1 MRVTNSMMYGGIMTD
16 MHNNLSKLMKLNKQ
30 LSTGKLN
37 HRPSDSP
44 IDVTRELSLG
54 TTIYENE
61 QYIRNMDDG
70 LTWLKNTDTAM
81 NQIGD
86 MIARV
91 RELAVKSG
99 NGSYDDEEAE
109 AVAQELIQIQ
119 EGIRQAANYSV
130 EGRYLLSGAS
140 TAIPPFQRD
149 ANGDVAYM
157 GNEFRV
163 QYEMERGIVSD
174 VSFNGRQ
181 VFPQDHTQYT
191 LESVDLP
198 RDFEWSGRN
207 EIIQFTVGDRAVK
220 VRIPEDGW
228 ADNDNGYVANSPDT
242 DYNRYRDPEEMKP
255 MSLDDIAKTIENS
268 MNMGDSGRLVSV
280 RVVQGSD
287 SQTQR
292 LQIRSH
298 TGERIAL
305 TSWPETDVI
314 QMPRA
319 IGSTNVDDTGGAYT
333 LPNGGD
339 MTISL
344 GTGESTTISFG
355 TGMSLEDM
363 AKAISEV
370 EGVYGKVVNGGTANA
385 SLAIVAKQPG
395 TQLEVDFT
403 DGLETM
409 FGSSTVVAEEVTLP
423 PDHSHTGLSSL
434 LGMETTL
441 KSTEFPP
448 DYGITGLSD
457 TNKVHWYLEGG
468 DHKAEVMVN
477 AGPDMSLDDLAKEI
491 RAVAGDWLDVI
502 VQTDPGDKVAGP
514 DTSGSNEEKGTQK
527 LILRTKDG
535 QPVNVIDIAPDSD
548 LANPNTNLAQSMGLS
563 TAVYAESGATF
574 PTGTDL
580 DARMPARMKVSVGD
594 RDYTVKLYAE
604 DVVDTVTGKVDSAK
618 MAKEIQKQ
626 VGKGSDGQYLIK
638 TVDLTGPAGNPEVA
652 MFSTSGE
659 PMRFADLPFGDPAL
673 KGYSAGLALQSGIST
688 GVAGNAVDQ
697 NLAVDAGSGGVIR
710 FESLGRSVNIS
721 VSPGDTSK
729 DLAEKI
735 EKYAGDWLDVAY
747 MDPDLDDPSNTDVRL
762 SIAAKD
768 GSAVNIV
775 DLEPATMSDGSTG
788 AAEAFGIDTAAKI
801 NDLGALDPLD
811 ISVNHTLTI
820 KVDGY
825 EHTIDL
831 RQLDIDN
838 TDALELSELEKLP
851 DLINARFQGQDVKA
865 ELYTDSSGDKH
876 IIMSSPRGLNFEV
889 SSATALT
896 GGGTLSS
903 PDRSP
908 NTPWGQNV
916 TRRTGADQRATD
928 FFGFMDDLIDAVRS
942 QDVQGVSSML
952 SDIDDQITT
961 VLKARTEVGALIN
974 RYEGSQSRLTE
985 NNLNY
990 SDLKSTIGDTDL
1002 AKGSMEYLMAQAI
1015 YQAGLAT
1022 VAKIIQPTLVDFLR

>member
-1 MRVTNSMMYGGIMTD
+1 MRVTNSMMYGGMIND
-16 MHNNLSKLMKLNKQ
+16 MHNNLAKLMKLNKQ

-44 IDVTRELSLG
+44 IDVTRELSLS
-54 TTIYENE
+54 TTIYEND

-70 LTWLKNTDTAM
+70 LTWLKNTDTAL

-86 MIARV
+86 MMARV
-91 RELAVKSG
+91 RELAIKSG
-99 NGSYDDEEAE
+99 NGSYSDEEAE

-149 ANGDVAYM
+149 KNGDVIYM
-157 GNEFRV
+157 GNEYRV

-181 VFPQDHTQYT
+181 VFPQDHTQFT

-198 RDFEWSGRN
+198 LDFEWSGRN
-207 EIIQFTVGDRAVK
+207 EIIQFTVGDRSVK

-228 ADNDNGYVANSPDT
+228 LDNDNGYVANSPDT
-242 DYNRYRDPEEMKP
+242 DYNRYRDPEETRS
-255 MSLDDIAKTIENS
+255 MSLEDIAKTIETS

-319 IGSTNVDDTGGAYT
+319 IGSTTVDDTGGAYT
-333 LPNGGD
+333 LPDGGD

-344 GTGESTTISFG
+344 GTGEPVKVSFS
-355 TGMSLEDM
+355 TGMTLQQM

-370 EGVYGKVVNGGTANA
+370 EGVYGKVVNEGTADA
-385 SLAIVAKQPG
+385 SLVIVAKQPG
-395 TQLEVDFT
+395 KQLEVDFT
-403 DGLETM
+403 DGLETL
-409 FGSSTVVAEEVTLP
+409 FGASTVVAKEVTLP
-423 PDHSHTGLSSL
+423 PDHSHIGLSSL

-448 DYGITGLSD
+448 DHKISGLSGD
-457 TNKVHWYLEGG
+457 NKVHWYLESGKN
-468 DHKAEVMVN
+468 KAEVMVN

-514 DTSGSNEEKGTQK
+514 DTSGGNEEKGTQK

-535 QPVNVIDIAPDSD
+535 QPVNVVDIAPNSTHS
-548 LANPNTNLAQSMGLS
+548 NTNLAQSMGLS
-563 TAVYAESGATF
+563 TAVYTKSGADF

-580 DARMPARMKVSVGD
+580 DPRMPARMKVSVGD
-594 RDYTVKLYAE
+594 RDYLVKIYAE

-626 VGKGSDGQYLIK
+626 VGKGPDGQYLIK

-659 PMRFADLPFGDPAL
+659 PLRFADLPYGDPAL

-688 GVAGNAVDQ
+688 GVAGDAVDQ
-697 NLAVDAGSGGVIR
+697 NLAVAAGSGGVIR

-721 VSPGDTSK
+721 VSPGDTPK

-747 MDPDLDDPSNTDVRL
+747 IDTDLDNAGNVRL

-788 AAEAFGIDTAAKI
+788 AAEAFGINTAIKI
-801 NDLGALDPLD
+801 DDLGAMVPLD
-811 ISVNHTLTI
+811 ISINHTLTV

-831 RQLDIDN
+831 RQLDVSKN
-838 TDALELSELEKLP
+838 GQLELSELEKLP

-889 SSATALT
+889 SSDTALT
-896 GGGTLSS
+896 GGVPLSS

-942 QDVQGVSSML
+942 QDVKGVSSML
-952 SDIDDQITT
+952 SDIDGQISTL
-961 VLKARTEVGALIN
+961 LKARTEVGALIN
-974 RYEGSQSRLTE
+974 RYEGSQSRLNE

-990 SDLKSTIGDTDL
+990 SALRSTIGDTDL
-1002 AKGSMEYLMAQAI
+1002 AQGSMEYLMAQAI